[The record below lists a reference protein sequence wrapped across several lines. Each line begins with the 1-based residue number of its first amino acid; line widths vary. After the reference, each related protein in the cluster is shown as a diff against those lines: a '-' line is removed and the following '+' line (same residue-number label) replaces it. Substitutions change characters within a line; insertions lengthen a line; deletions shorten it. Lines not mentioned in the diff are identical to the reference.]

1 MGANYGRVRAMI
13 RRSVLTILPVL
24 ILSSV
29 LLFKIGSNGGPSA
42 NVGAFSKLPAELDGI
57 AGNAL
62 NPIESFGLHNNS
74 ILRIQLDAEQLM
86 SECMASKGFK
96 YSNPTSVIG
105 SASTDYVTVSQFWR
119 YTTRYGYGISE
130 AAIAASRTHLATT
143 DVNQSYVT
151 SLSRS
156 RRTSYWQA
164 LYGQSSPNGK
174 IDGAAIPPTVPST
187 FGGGCQETAIKQEL
201 AKFSLFSPVVGPK
214 IRALAASVASSPTV
228 LTAETQWRTCMA
240 QYGINTTSYDG
251 VRSGIQGK
259 VASTPSS
266 KLGQLLK
273 LEVAD
278 ASKDE
283 GCFLESIYP
292 AEYRIEITGLKAIV
306 AQYPQYENDLQY
318 TMRPGG

>member
-1 MGANYGRVRAMI
+1 
-13 RRSVLTILPVL
+13 
-24 ILSSV
+24 
-29 LLFKIGSNGGPSA
+29 
-42 NVGAFSKLPAELDGI
+42 
-57 AGNAL
+57 
-62 NPIESFGLHNNS
+62 
-74 ILRIQLDAEQLM
+74 M

-259 VASTPSS
+259 VASTPSP